1 MAFLAYK
8 LVRVRRDGT
17 IGPLF
22 INKKQVIPVGKW
34 VKAEAHLT
42 KGFKFR
48 PGWHACKEACAPH
61 LSKKGRAW
69 AVVELKGVTTW
80 ERPAAQGGTWYTA
93 KYMKVCTVGPRTED
107 LYLHGL

>member
-22 INKKQVIPVGKW
+22 INRHQVIPVGKW
-34 VKAEAHLT
+34 VKAESHPTPGYKL
-42 KGFKFR
+42 R
-48 PGWHACKEACAPH
+48 PGWHACMEPTAPH

-69 AVVELKGVTTW
+69 AVVELRGITAWK
-80 ERPAAQGGTWYTA
+80 RPEAQGGVWYTA
-93 KYMKVCTVGPRTED
+93 KQMKVLTVGEKT
-107 LYLHGL
+107 